1 MGNLSAVFSF
11 LIRNQLA
18 NMKFSILF
26 TLFAVFAAFQVSGQ
40 HYESIYAV
48 APVEI
53 QDRIDQN
60 KSQGIDILS
69 GIQVKF
75 VLGVTG
81 LTQVNEDLF
90 KADFLTQIGSNEL
103 AFSADKLKLEVIADA
118 TVSLA
123 SIQTFLQSYNAVI
136 VGSSAEY
143 TLEN

>member
-1 MGNLSAVFSF
+1 
-11 LIRNQLA
+11 
-18 NMKFSILF
+18 MKFSILF
-26 TLFAVFAAFQVSGQ
+26 TLFAVFAAFHVSGQ

-90 KADFLTQIGSNEL
+90 KADFLRKSVRMSLHFPQIN
-103 AFSADKLKLEVIADA
+103 
-118 TVSLA
+118 
-123 SIQTFLQSYNAVI
+123 
-136 VGSSAEY
+136 
-143 TLEN
+143 